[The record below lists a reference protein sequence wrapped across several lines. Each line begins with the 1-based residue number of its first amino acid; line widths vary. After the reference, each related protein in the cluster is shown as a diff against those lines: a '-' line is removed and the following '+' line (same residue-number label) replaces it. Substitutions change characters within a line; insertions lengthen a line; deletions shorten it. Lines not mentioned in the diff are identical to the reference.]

1 MPSPNEY
8 AAVRRVLE
16 QYIEGSYTANVPLLK
31 TVFHAD
37 ALMSGYYEG
46 ELGIGSPEP
55 FFEELLQVTSSKDA
69 GEEYEAEVAFIHI
82 AGTIA
87 SAAIVEDNLL
97 GLNYV
102 NHFHLLKI
110 EGEWRIISKIYT
122 IVE

>member
-16 QYIEGSYTANVPLLK
+16 QYIEGSYTANVPQLK
-31 TVFHAD
+31 NVFHAD

-69 GEEYEAEVAFIHI
+69 GEEYEAEIAFIHI
-82 AGTIA
+82 TGTIA